1 MKCDTINCVDGAL
14 SISLYP
20 MFVNSVG
27 ILLLLITGQMFP
39 VIPLVL

>member
-1 MKCDTINCVDGAL
+1 MKYGTQFANAAL

-20 MFVNSVG
+20 MFVDSVG
-27 ILLLLITGQMFP
+27 ILSLLITGQMFP